1 VGTLKGQHFKKI
13 EGGVIGRKSVQ
24 WESEEE
30 GGILYSGKR
39 MRKEEFCTVGRGW
52 GRRSSVQLKEGILYS
67 GKEEEE
73 QKWGFLN
80 SGKKREEWGIL

>member
-1 VGTLKGQHFKKI
+1 MGTLKGQHFKKI

-39 MRKEEFCTVGRGW
+39 MRKEEFCTVGRG
-52 GRRSSVQLKEGILYS
+52 
-67 GKEEEE
+67 
-73 QKWGFLN
+73 
-80 SGKKREEWGIL
+80 